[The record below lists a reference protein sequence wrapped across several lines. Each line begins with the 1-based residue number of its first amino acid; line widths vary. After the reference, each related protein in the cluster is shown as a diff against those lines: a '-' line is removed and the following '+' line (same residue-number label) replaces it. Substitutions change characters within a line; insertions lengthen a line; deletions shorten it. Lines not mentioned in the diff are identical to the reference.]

1 VNVAVV
7 PLYVTLPATA
17 APPGPATVKVA
28 ALIVLGL
35 IASLKL
41 ALSACPMGTP
51 VTPFAGAVETISG
64 ETTAGAVPVV
74 KVHT

>member
-28 ALIVLGL
+28 ALIVAGL

-41 ALSACPMGTP
+41 ALSA
-51 VTPFAGAVETISG
+51 
-64 ETTAGAVPVV
+64 
-74 KVHT
+74 

>member
-17 APPGPATVKVA
+17 APPGPATVKEA
-28 ALIVLGL
+28 ALIVPGL

-41 ALSACPMGTP
+41 ALRACPMGTP
-51 VTPFAGAVETISG
+51 VAPFAG
-64 ETTAGAVPVV
+64 TTAVTVGVEAAVV
-74 KVHT
+74 KLHT